1 MRSPDFVDQLKT
13 YPATDVLVVGSGPS
27 GLGAAISAARNGA
40 RSVRIID
47 RFGFVGGNM
56 TAGLVGPCMTSFSL
70 DGETQLVRGI
80 FDEFVRRMESTGGAL
95 HPSRV
100 GSGTGYSGFMVFG
113 HERVTPFDPEA
124 AKFVGLQMLEEA
136 GVELMLHTFVAD
148 VVTDGRR
155 VRGVVVASK
164 DGLGDVPATVV
175 IDCTGDGD
183 VAARA
188 GAQFDY
194 GRESDSEVQ
203 PMTLFFRIKNVDDDA
218 VDAYAR
224 SHPEN
229 RFPYEDLVTAAREDG
244 SYPVPRRGVQ
254 LFRTPEPGV
263 WRINTTRVLGKNGTD
278 VADLT
283 SAEVEAR
290 HQVDSLLRF
299 FRDRLPGLENSQL
312 LDTATTIGV
321 RETRRI
327 RGTYTLTFEDLQRG
341 RHFDDVIAVAGYPVD
356 IHNPKSGDGPFD
368 DGIPPTANIYEIPY
382 RTLTPTDL
390 DNVLISG
397 RCLSATHEALAA
409 VRVMPPCFA
418 MGEAAGIAA
427 SWAIRDGETVHETD
441 VPALQRQL
449 LAQGA
454 YLGPHFERSFEP
466 AASTAVP
473 SVQH

>member
-1 MRSPDFVDQLKT
+1 MRSPDFVDHLKT

-27 GLGAAISAARNGA
+27 GLGAALSAARNGA
-40 RSVRIID
+40 GSVRIVD

-70 DGETQLVRGI
+70 DGEVQLVRGI
-80 FDEFVRRMESTGGAL
+80 FDEFVRRMEDRGGAL

-100 GSGTGYSGFMVFG
+100 DSGTGFSGFMVFG

-124 AKFVGLQMLEEA
+124 AKYVGMQMLEEA

-148 VVTDGRR
+148 VVAEDRN
-155 VRGVVVASK
+155 VRGVVVANK
-164 DGLGDVPATVV
+164 DGLGYVPATLV

-188 GAQFDY
+188 GARFDY
-194 GRESDSEVQ
+194 GRESDGAAQ

-218 VDAYAR
+218 VDEYYR

-229 RFPYEDLVTAAREDG
+229 RFPFEDIVTAAREDG
-244 SYPVPRRGVQ
+244 SYTIPRRGVQ

-263 WRINTTRVLGKNGTD
+263 WRINTTRVLGRDGTD
-278 VADLT
+278 VLDLT
-283 SAEVEAR
+283 AAEVEAR
-290 HQVDSLLRF
+290 HQVADLLDF
-299 FRDRLPGLENSQL
+299 FRKRLPGLENCEL

-327 RGTYTLTFEDLQRG
+327 RGSYTLTFEDLQEG
-341 RHFDDVIAVAGYPVD
+341 RQFDDVIGVAGYPVD

-382 RTLTPTDL
+382 RTLTPLDL

-397 RCLSATHEALAA
+397 RSLSATHEALAA

-418 MGEAAGIAA
+418 MGEAAGVAA
-427 SWAIRDGETVHETD
+427 AWAIQGGSSVHETD
-441 VPALQRQL
+441 IAALQEQL

-454 YLGPHFERSFEP
+454 YLGPRFERSITAPPE
-466 AASTAVP
+466 ASP